1 MHDDRSL
8 IEARLRRVLSE
19 RIVPAVYPRTVPLE
33 AGIWNAPG
41 EPVPVAEGLAAPR
54 EPLRAGDRWGAPWG
68 TSWITVTGTV
78 PAEWAGQSV
87 EALIDLGF
95 DANMPGFQCEGL
107 VYRPD
112 GSPVKGINPNNQWV
126 RVADAADGGERV
138 ELHVEAAANPVILDY
153 HPFLPTELGERDTA
167 GAEPQYRIAQL
178 ALAVFDETVW
188 NLVLDL
194 EVLGELMAELPE
206 DGERRWDIL
215 RAVDHALDALDLQDV
230 NGTAAA
236 ARGVLEPVLAAP
248 AVASAHR
255 ISAVGHAHIDS
266 AWLWPLRETV
276 RKVART
282 TANMTNLLETEPE
295 FIFAMSQAHHYAWI
309 KEHRPE
315 VYEKVAKAVRDGRL
329 VPTGGMWTE
338 ADTNMPSSEAMARQF
353 VHGKRFFLEEFG
365 VENEEVWLPDTFGFA
380 GGLPQIIKAAG
391 SKWLLTQKIS
401 WSTTNKFPHHTFWWE
416 GVDGTRIFTHFPPI
430 DTYNCSMKGREIAH
444 AARNF
449 KEKGSG
455 ARRSLAP
462 TGWGDG
468 GGGTTREMIAKA
480 ARLRDL
486 EGSARVVWEKPA
498 DFFAKA
504 EAEYQDPQVW
514 MGELYLELH
523 RATLTTQVG
532 TKQGNRRSENLL
544 REAELWAATAA
555 VRAADPAGTGSAG
568 GSGDGA
574 AASYQYPYAALDRIW
589 KEVLTHQFHDILP
602 GSSIAWV
609 HRETE
614 EAHARAAEEL
624 TSLINAAQRSLAGD
638 SSASGTVSFNAAP
651 HAQDGVPAGGAEA
664 AAAGSSAVPVTV
676 SALMSGGYR
685 MDNGILRVEVDGRG
699 LLVSVFDYATGREAI
714 APGTPANLLQ
724 LHQDFPNAWDAW
736 DVDKHYRHSC
746 VDLLDIDELSAVT
759 DDPEGGAVRITRS
772 FGASRVTQV
781 LSLEAGAHRLDVDT
795 EVDWHE
801 TEKFL
806 KLAFPLD
813 VRAER
818 YAAETQ
824 FGHLYRPTHGNT
836 SWEAAKF
843 EACNHKF
850 VHFEEPGWGVALVTS
865 STYGH
870 DVSREVRQDL
880 GTTTTVR
887 ASLLRGPKFPDPRT
901 DQGTHRF
908 HHALVPGAD
917 IAEAVREGY
926 RANLPARTVPGDRG
940 VAPLVRIDEDA
951 VVLSALKLA
960 DDGSGDVIVRCY
972 EAHGGRAEAR
982 LTPGFGYS
990 AVTVCDL
997 LERPLPAGDPAVV
1010 AVSVAPVGSAEAA
1023 TAAAAPRNSAAS
1035 GESAESGGS
1044 ARSAAPSAEPA
1055 VDLRLRPFQ
1064 LVTLRFT
1071 RA

>member
-8 IEARLRRVLSE
+8 IEERLARVLRE
-19 RIVPAVYPRTVPLE
+19 RIVPAIYPQSVPLE
-33 AGIWNAPG
+33 AEVWVAPG
-41 EPVPVAEGLAAPR
+41 EPVPVAEGLSAGPRAPIA
-54 EPLRAGDRWGAPWG
+54 AGDAWGAPWA
-68 TSWITVTGTV
+68 TNWITVRGTV
-78 PAEWAGQSV
+78 PAAWAGRTV
-87 EALIDLGF
+87 EAILDLGF
-95 DANMPGFQCEGL
+95 DPNKPGFQCEGL

-126 RVADAADGGERV
+126 RVADEAAGGEQV
-138 ELHVEAAANPVILDY
+138 ALHIEAAANPCVLDY
-153 HPFLPTELGERDTA
+153 QPFVPTELGELATA
-167 GAEPQYRIAQL
+167 GDEPQYRIARL
-178 ALAVFDETVW
+178 DLAVFDETVW

-194 EVLGELMAELPE
+194 EVLGELMAELPLE
-206 DGERRWDIL
+206 GARRWEIL
-215 RAVDHALDALDLQDV
+215 RAVDRALDAVDLQDV
-230 NGTAAA
+230 NGSAAA
-236 ARGVLEPVLAAP
+236 ARAELAEVLAAP
-248 AVASAHR
+248 AVPSAHR
-255 ISAVGHAHIDS
+255 IAAIGHAHIDS

-282 TANMTNLLETEPE
+282 TANMTNLLENEPD

-315 VYEKVAKAVRDGRL
+315 VYERVVKAVSEGRF

-353 VHGKRFFLEEFG
+353 VHGKRFFLDEFG
-365 VENEEVWLPDTFGFA
+365 VENEEAWLPDTFGFA
-380 GGLPQIIKAAG
+380 AGLPQIIKAAG

-401 WSTTNKFPHHTFWWE
+401 WSKTNSFPHHTFLWE
-416 GVDGTRIFTHFPPI
+416 GIDGTRVFTHFPPV

-449 KEKGSG
+449 KEKGST
-455 ARRSLAP
+455 ARSSLAP

-486 EGSARVVWEKPA
+486 EGSAKVEWTRPA

-532 TKQGNRRSENLL
+532 TKQGNRRNENLL
-544 REAELWAATAA
+544 REAEIWAATAA
-555 VRAADPAGTGSAG
+555 VRAGHA
-568 GSGDGA
+568 
-574 AASYQYPYAALDRIW
+574 YPYAELDRLW

-614 EAHARAAEEL
+614 ETHAKVSAEL
-624 TSLINAAQRSLAGD
+624 TSIIEGAQRALAGD
-638 SSASGTVSFNAAP
+638 ASSGGVVVFNAAP
-651 HAQDGVPAGGAEA
+651 HSRSGVPALAAGPAEA
-664 AAAGSSAVPVTV
+664 PSGTSILSER
-676 SALMSGGYR
+676 SGGGFVL
-685 MDNGILRVEVDGRG
+685 DNGVIRAEIDERG
-699 LLVSVFDYATGREAI
+699 LLVSLFDHAAGRETI
-714 APGTPANLLQ
+714 APGAAGNLLQ

-736 DVDKHYRHSC
+736 DVDKHYRHRHTDILDVSSLTPTSAPGA
-746 VDLLDIDELSAVT
+746 VSVRIERSFSGSTVTQTVTLSADSRRLDI
-759 DDPEGGAVRITRS
+759 
-772 FGASRVTQV
+772 
-781 LSLEAGAHRLDVDT
+781 DT

-824 FGHLYRPTHGNT
+824 FGHMYRPTHVNT

-850 VHFEEPGWGVALVTS
+850 VHFEEPGYGVALVTE

-870 DVSREVRQDL
+870 DVTRDVNEDR

-887 ASLLRGPKFPDPRT
+887 ASLVRAPKFPDPRT
-901 DQGTHRF
+901 DQGRHRF
-908 HHALVPGAD
+908 HHALVPGAT
-917 IAEAVREGY
+917 IADAVREGY
-926 RANLPARTVPGDRG
+926 RCNQLERALPG
-940 VAPLVRIDEDA
+940 DA
-951 VVLSALKLA
+951 VVEPLATLDNEAVVISALKLS
-960 DDGSGDVIVRCY
+960 DDGRGDVVVRCY
-972 EAHGGRAEAR
+972 EAEGGRASAL
-982 LTPGFGYS
+982 LTPGFEFTGE
-990 AVTVCDL
+990 VEVCDL
-997 LERPLPAGDPAVV
+997 LERRTGPAEIEDGKV
-1010 AVSVAPVGSAEAA
+1010 
-1023 TAAAAPRNSAAS
+1023 R
-1035 GESAESGGS
+1035 
-1044 ARSAAPSAEPA
+1044 
-1055 VDLRLRPFQ
+1055 LRLRPFQ
-1064 LVTLRFT
+1064 LVTLRF
-1071 RA
+1071 RRG

>member
-8 IEARLRRVLSE
+8 IEERLARVLTE
-19 RIVPAVYPRTVPLE
+19 RVVPAVYPQSVPLE
-33 AGIWNAPG
+33 AEVWVAPG
-41 EPVPVAEGLAAPR
+41 EPVPVAEGIAAGPR
-54 EPLRAGDRWGAPWG
+54 APIAAGDAWGAPWA
-68 TSWITVTGTV
+68 TNWITVRGTV
-78 PAEWAGQSV
+78 PAEWAGRTV
-87 EALIDLGF
+87 EAILDLGF
-95 DANMPGFQCEGL
+95 DPNKPGFQCEGL

-112 GSPVKGINPNNQWV
+112 GSPVKGINPNNRWV
-126 RVADAADGGERV
+126 RIADEAAGGEQV
-138 ELHVEAAANPVILDY
+138 ALHIEAAANPCVLDY
-153 HPFLPTELGERDTA
+153 HPFVPTELGDLETA
-167 GAEPQYRIAQL
+167 GDALQYRIARL
-178 ALAVFDETVW
+178 DLAVFDETVW

-194 EVLGELMAELPE
+194 EVLGELMAELPLE
-206 DGERRWDIL
+206 GARRWEIL
-215 RAVDHALDALDLQDV
+215 RAIDRALDALDLWDV

-236 ARGVLEPVLAAP
+236 ARAELAEVLAAP
-248 AVASAHR
+248 AVPSAHR

-282 TANMTNLLETEPE
+282 TANMTNLLDTEPD

-315 VYEKVAKAVRDGRL
+315 VYERVVKAVQAGRF

-380 GGLPQIIKAAG
+380 AGLPQIIKAAG

-401 WSTTNKFPHHTFWWE
+401 WSKTNQFPHHTFLWE
-416 GVDGTRIFTHFPPI
+416 GIDGTRIFTHFPPI

-449 KEKGSG
+449 KEKGST
-455 ARRSLAP
+455 ARSSLAP

-486 EGSARVVWEKPA
+486 EGSAKVVWERPA

-504 EAEYQDPQVW
+504 EAEYDDPAVW

-544 REAELWAATAA
+544 REAEIWSATAA
-555 VRAADPAGTGSAG
+555 VRAGHE
-568 GSGDGA
+568 
-574 AASYQYPYAALDRIW
+574 YPYAALDRIW

-614 EAHARAAEEL
+614 AAHAAVAEEL
-624 TSLINAAQRSLAGD
+624 LSIIDGAQRALAGD
-638 SSASGTVSFNAAP
+638 ASSGGTVAFNAAP
-651 HAQDGVPAGGAEA
+651 HARAGVPALA
-664 AAAGSSAVPVTV
+664 AAPAASPAGSTV
-676 SALMSGGYR
+676 VSQRPDGGFVL
-685 MDNGILRVEVDGRG
+685 DNTLIRAEIDERG
-699 LLVSVFDYATGREAI
+699 LLVSLFDYAADRETI
-714 APGTPANLLQ
+714 APGAAGNLLQ

-736 DVDKHYRHSC
+736 DVDKHYRHSHTDI
-746 VDLLDIDELSAVT
+746 VSVTAIAPDGDSVRIERGFSASTVTQSITLSPGARRLDI
-759 DDPEGGAVRITRS
+759 
-772 FGASRVTQV
+772 
-781 LSLEAGAHRLDVDT
+781 DT

-801 TEKFL
+801 AEKFL

-824 FGHLYRPTHGNT
+824 FGHLYRPTHVNT

-850 VHFEEPGWGVALVTS
+850 VHFEEPGYGIALVTE

-870 DVSREVRQDL
+870 DVTRDVRENL

-887 ASLLRGPKFPDPRT
+887 VSLVRAPKFPDPRT
-901 DQGTHRF
+901 DQGRHHF
-908 HHALVPGAD
+908 HHALVPGAT
-917 IAEAVREGY
+917 IADAVREGY
-926 RANLPARTVPGDRG
+926 RANQPERLVPGDAA
-940 VAPLVRIDEDA
+940 VEPLVSLDNEA
-951 VVLSALKLA
+951 VVVSALKLA
-960 DDGSGDVIVRCY
+960 DDGSGDVVVRCY
-972 EAHGGRAEAR
+972 EAHGGRASAV
-982 LTPGFGYS
+982 LTPGFGC
-990 AVTVCDL
+990 AGDVVEVCDL
-997 LERPLPAGDPAVV
+997 LERGI
-1010 AVSVAPVGSAEAA
+1010 GAA
-1023 TAAAAPRNSAAS
+1023 RL
-1035 GESAESGGS
+1035 EGG
-1044 ARSAAPSAEPA
+1044 R
-1055 VDLRLRPFQ
+1055 VRLRLRPFE
-1064 LVTLRFT
+1064 LVTLRFK

>member
-1 MHDDRSL
+1 METLTMHDDRSL
-8 IEARLRRVLSE
+8 IEARLKRVLSE
-19 RIVPAVYPRTVPLE
+19 RIVPAVYPRSVPLE

-78 PAEWAGQSV
+78 PAQWAGETV

-95 DANMPGFQCEGL
+95 DPNMPGFQCEGL

-112 GSPVKGINPNNQWV
+112 GSPVKGLNPNNQWV
-126 RVADAADGGERV
+126 RVADAAAGGERV

-153 HPFLPTELGERDTA
+153 HPFLPTELGDRDTA
-167 GAEPQYRIAQL
+167 GAEPQYRIARL
-178 ALAVFDETVW
+178 ELAVFDETVW

-194 EVLGELMAELPE
+194 EVLGELMVELPE
-206 DGERRWDIL
+206 DGARRWELL
-215 RAVDHALDALDLQDV
+215 RHIDRALDALDLQDV

-236 ARGVLEPVLAAP
+236 ARRELEPALAAP
-248 AVASAHR
+248 AVASAHL

-282 TANMTNLLETEPE
+282 TANMTNLLENEPE

-315 VYEKVAKAVRDGRL
+315 VYERVVKAVQDGRL

-365 VENEEVWLPDTFGFA
+365 VENEEAWLPDTFGFA

-449 KEKGSG
+449 KEKGSA

-462 TGWGDG
+462 VGWGDG
-468 GGGTTREMIAKA
+468 GGGTTREMIGKA

-486 EGSARVVWEKPA
+486 EGSAKVVWERPA

-555 VRAADPAGTGSAG
+555 VRA
-568 GSGDGA
+568 SGEGYA
-574 AASYQYPYAALDRIW
+574 YPYAALDRIW

-614 EAHARAAEEL
+614 QAHAAAAEEL
-624 TSLINAAQRSLAGD
+624 TGIIDAAQRALAGD
-638 SSASGTVSFNAAP
+638 PAAATSVAFNAAP
-651 HAQDGVPAGGAEA
+651 HERAGVPAAGAALA
-664 AAAGSSAVPVTV
+664 APAAGSPVTV
-676 SALMSGGYR
+676 GPLPSGGHR
-685 MDNGILRVEVDGRG
+685 LDNGVLRVDVDGRG
-699 LLVSVFDYATGREAI
+699 LLVSVYDLEHDRETI
-714 APGTPANLLQ
+714 APGAPGNLLQ

-736 DVDKHYRHSC
+736 DVDKHYRHTA
-746 VDLLDIDELSAVT
+746 VDLVEVDELSAVS
-759 DDPEGGAVRITRS
+759 DGPARAAVRIVRG
-772 FGASRVTQV
+772 FGSSRVTQT
-781 LSLEAGAHRLDVDT
+781 LSLETGSRSLEIDT

-850 VHFEEPGWGVALVTS
+850 VHFEEPGWGVALATP

-870 DVSREVRQDL
+870 DVTRDVRPDL

-887 ASLLRGPKFPDPRT
+887 VSLVRAPKFPDPRT

-908 HHALVPGAD
+908 RHVLVPGAA
-917 IAEAVREGY
+917 IADAVREGY
-926 RANLPARTVPGDRG
+926 RVNQPERRVAGDRA
-940 VAPLVRIDEDA
+940 VAPLVRLDHDA
-951 VVLSALKLA
+951 VVVSALKLA
-960 DDGSGDVIVRCY
+960 DDGSGDVVVRCY
-972 EAHGGRAEAR
+972 EAHGARTAAR
-982 LTPGFGYS
+982 LTPGFDHSG
-990 AVTVCDL
+990 VTVCDL
-997 LERPLPAGDPAVV
+997 LERPLGAADPAVL
-1010 AVSVAPVGSAEAA
+1010 AVTAVRDGAA
-1023 TAAAAPRNSAAS
+1023 VDS
-1035 GESAESGGS
+1035 GEGAAEGGQG
-1044 ARSAAPSAEPA
+1044 A

-1064 LVTLRFT
+1064 LVTLRF
-1071 RA
+1071 RRG